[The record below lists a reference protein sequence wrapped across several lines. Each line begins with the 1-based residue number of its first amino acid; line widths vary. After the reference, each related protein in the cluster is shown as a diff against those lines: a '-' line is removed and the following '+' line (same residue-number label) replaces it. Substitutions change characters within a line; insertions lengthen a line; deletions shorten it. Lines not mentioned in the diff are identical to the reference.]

1 MLVTINLI
9 SSPGQL
15 ETFASRI
22 NHPIVDPKITIKH
35 GYIIYWNYTM
45 ITNATPITI
54 CIDVSVQS
62 QRVAEYLTELKD
74 DPYHTAK
81 IIPALKHFIK
91 LHDTLF
97 PYSIL
102 IFANTGYSSV
112 IDFNINC
119 LYPKGTVDHAWHTST
134 LLDGSFPWPS
144 KHHYQKVFPPHRS
157 RKHAF
162 FLNTFNYPF

>member
-1 MLVTINLI
+1 MLATINLI

-15 ETFASRI
+15 GTIASRI
-22 NHPIVDPKITIKH
+22 TRPIIDPKITMKH
-35 GYIIYWNYTM
+35 GYVIYWNYMTVN
-45 ITNATPITI
+45 NATPISV
-54 CIDVSVQS
+54 CIDISNPARQVGDFMTQAV
-62 QRVAEYLTELKD
+62 
-74 DPYHTAK
+74 DPYHQRQ

-112 IDFNINC
+112 IDYNINC
-119 LYPKGTVDHAWHTST
+119 LYPKGTIDHAWHTSA